1 MKKKD
6 MMKMLNSMS
15 SSNNSLLYGDDGTL
29 HELVK
34 DGVVVYQSETYKLIC
49 EKERLIVELSDE
61 INILKHQIEELQKEL
76 IPSL

>member
-1 MKKKD
+1 MK
-6 MMKMLNSMS
+6 
-15 SSNNSLLYGDDGTL
+15 T
-29 HELVK
+29 
-34 DGVVVYQSETYKLIC
+34 ETYKLIC